1 MLSIVKVCEGGRGSR
16 LDRLLFLISVMS
28 RMGGARR
35 TLTIDNQSRH
45 ACSVT
50 KGVIVWFDLEDV
62 EGVCPVEV
70 FFFGRLAFIVEEDK
84 VGREVE
90 FVEHPASELL
100 RVIDTVVLRDVG

>member
-1 MLSIVKVCEGGRGSR
+1 MARGRINFCSPYQ
-16 LDRLLFLISVMS
+16 LYP
-28 RMGGARR
+28 RMGGTFC

-45 ACSVT
+45 SCSIT
-50 KGVIVWFDLEDV
+50 KGIIVRFDFKDV